1 MTFCVVPNSP
11 WRRCS
16 NITLLRGSR
25 TALCGRTWTPCRH
38 PHKIPRYLCVRGSP
52 CLSFCAFFLFYHI
65 VTCMSDV
72 SDIKHLDN
80 ILRDPRVQGSLC
92 QLVTILLTLTYMSNM
107 SVLHDILIFFLYV
120 PFLYARSFWH
130 WKSVLRLQNA
140 VGMVRSL
147 LVWLVSITSAYVVLT
162 FCPISAIA
170 RSAIKLKVR

>member
-1 MTFCVVPNSP
+1 MCEVHLVFPSVP
-11 WRRCS
+11 
-16 NITLLRGSR
+16 
-25 TALCGRTWTPCRH
+25 
-38 PHKIPRYLCVRGSP
+38 
-52 CLSFCAFFLFYHI
+52 FFLFYHI

-120 PFLYARSFWH
+120 PFLYARNFWH